1 MNNRGLSFRAQS
13 LDNKTPDP
21 VAVQI
26 DNQIIPEEDTDKR
39 RELAQN
45 ISEVV
50 SDGTQVFSE
59 GSHNAFLH
67 GDRFLLETP
76 PEELDN
82 AGRVT
87 PILCYGHVPDKPPA
101 SWSGKI
107 VKAVV
112 GFAEHIGR
120 TISPESQEI
129 AGHGVDAILEE
140 TLKKNRMR
148 VIGKTLWGVGMGVGA
163 SVIAVLIAFVKVSTE
178 ITRLRKR
185 RKKVLWGAGIL
196 VIVLAVLGVIY
207 KILFRE

>member
-1 MNNRGLSFRAQS
+1 MDNRGLSFRAQS

-21 VAVQI
+21 IAIQI
-26 DNQIIPEEDTDKR
+26 DNQIIPEEDMDKR

-67 GDRFLLETP
+67 GDKFLLETP
-76 PEELDN
+76 PEELDD

-87 PILCYGHVPDKPPA
+87 PILCYGHVPNKPPA
-101 SWSGKI
+101 SWSGKV

-120 TISPESQEI
+120 TISPKSQEI
-129 AGHGVDAILEE
+129 ASYGIDAVLKE

-148 VIGKTLWGVGMGVGA
+148 VIGKTLWGIGA
-163 SVIAVLIAFVKVSTE
+163 SLIAVLIAFVKISIE
-178 ITRLRKR
+178 ITRLRRR
-185 RKKVLWGAGIL
+185 RKKMLRGAGIL
-196 VIVLAVLGVIY
+196 VIVLVVLGMIY